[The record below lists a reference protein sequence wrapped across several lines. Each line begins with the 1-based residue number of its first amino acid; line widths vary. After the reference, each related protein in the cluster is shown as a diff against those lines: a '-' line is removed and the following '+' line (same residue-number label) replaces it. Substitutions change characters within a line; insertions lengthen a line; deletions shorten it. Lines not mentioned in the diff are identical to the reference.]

1 MDLLGLDYAIRLPLR
16 MEESLGCPRCH
27 VRLAGSLRCDRCD
40 FEMAWREGV
49 LVCRPG
55 ESRDESRGAARAAE
69 DGTWPRFLPA
79 QARLVLDYTGGSF
92 GASEWVAGHPGVE
105 VVSLFVNRADVAAPE
120 RPPSPAVN
128 MVSGWSEI
136 PFSDR
141 SVDAVLAR
149 DVDLQLTEW
158 EASAFYREA
167 WRVLRPGGWLV
178 ARNQPVGNLRSL
190 GAFRSRLER
199 EGHRYLGGEV
209 ECSFGAGSWLNL
221 VPSGALEWAWGRRFT
236 VVAARY

>member
-27 VRLAGSLRCDRCD
+27 TRLAGSLRCDRCD
-40 FEMAWREGV
+40 FEMAWRDGV
-49 LVCRPG
+49 LLCRPG
-55 ESRDESRGAARAAE
+55 ESRDESRGSVRAVE
-69 DGTWPRFLPA
+69 DGTWVRFLPA
-79 QARLVLDYTGGSF
+79 QARLVLDYTGGAF
-92 GASEWVAGHPGVE
+92 GASEWVAGHPSVE
-105 VVSLFVNRADVAAPE
+105 IVRFFATRADVAAPAGAH
-120 RPPSPAVN
+120 SPAVN
-128 MVSGWSEI
+128 VVCGWGEI

-141 SVDAVLAR
+141 SVDVVLAR

-158 EASAFYREA
+158 AASAFYREA

-178 ARNQPVGNLRSL
+178 ARSGPAGKLRSL
-190 GAFRSRLER
+190 DAFRKRLER

-209 ECSFGAGSWLNL
+209 ECSLGAGRLL
-221 VPSGALEWAWGRRFT
+221 TLIPSGALERALGRRFT

>member
-27 VRLAGSLRCDRCD
+27 TRLAGSLRCDRCD
-40 FEMAWREGV
+40 FEMAWCEGV

-55 ESRDESRGAARAAE
+55 GSRDQSKRAVRSAGDGA
-69 DGTWPRFLPA
+69 WSRFLPA
-79 QARLVLDYTGGSF
+79 QARLLLDYTCGSF

-105 VVSLFVNRADVAAPE
+105 VVSLFADRADVAAPD
-120 RPPSPAVN
+120 RHPSPAVTV
-128 MVSGWSEI
+128 VSGWGEI

-141 SVDAVLAR
+141 SVDAVLAH
-149 DVDLQLTEW
+149 DVDLELTEW

-178 ARNQPVGNLRSL
+178 ARNRPAGKLRSL
-190 GAFRSRLER
+190 DAFRGRLER
-199 EGHRYLGGEV
+199 EGLRFLGGEV
-209 ECSFGAGSWLNL
+209 ECSFAAGRWLNL
-221 VPSGALEWAWGRRFT
+221 LPARAVEWGLGRQFT
-236 VVAARY
+236 VVTARY

>member
-27 VRLAGSLRCDRCD
+27 TRLAGGLRCDRCD

-49 LVCRPG
+49 LVCRPR
-55 ESRDESRGAARAAE
+55 EVSNECRGVLQAAQE
-69 DGTWPRFLPA
+69 GVWPRFLPA
-79 QARLVLDYTGGSF
+79 QARLILDYTGGSF
-92 GASEWVAGHPGVE
+92 GALEWVAAHAGAE
-105 VVSLFVNRADVAAPE
+105 VVSLYSNRAEVPAPA

-128 MVSGWSEI
+128 VVSTWGEI

-141 SVDAVLAR
+141 SVDAVLVR
-149 DVDLQLTEW
+149 DVDLRWQEW

-178 ARNQPVGNLRSL
+178 ARNRPVGKLRSL
-190 GAFRSRLER
+190 DAFRRRLER
-199 EGHRYLGGEV
+199 EGLRYLGGEV
-209 ECSFGAGSWLNL
+209 EWSFAAGRWLNL
-221 VPSGALEWAWGRRFT
+221 LPARAAEWGLGRRFT
-236 VVAARY
+236 VVTARY